1 MKVILVKDV
10 PGLGEEGDV
19 KDVSDG
25 YARNYL
31 FPRGFAI
38 EDTPFNRNRL
48 KDQERKMAQ
57 RKIRKKEEAQK
68 LAEELGALS
77 ITIPAAVGKNEK
89 LFGAV
94 HETEI
99 LKALAERGYQL
110 DKKCIQ
116 LNEPIKTTGEYRVP
130 IKLYEDVKAEIKVWV
145 VKQE

>member
-10 PGLGEEGDV
+10 SDLGEEGDV
-19 KDVSDG
+19 KEVSAG

-31 FPRGFAI
+31 IPRGLAV

-48 KDQERKMAQ
+48 KDQERKIVQ
-57 RKIRKKEEAQK
+57 RKIKKREEAQK

-110 DKKCIQ
+110 EKKCIQ
-116 LNEPIKTTGEYRVP
+116 LSEPIKTTGEYRVP
-130 IKLYEDVKAEIKVWV
+130 LKIYEDIKAEIKVWV